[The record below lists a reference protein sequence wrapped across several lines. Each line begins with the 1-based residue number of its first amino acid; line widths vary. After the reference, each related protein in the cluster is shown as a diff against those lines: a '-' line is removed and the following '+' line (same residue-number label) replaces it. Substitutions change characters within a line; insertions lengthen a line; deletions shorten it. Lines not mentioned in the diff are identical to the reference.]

1 MYTGGNYVLDD
12 IVTPIDVEKYQALL
26 VASQFNPVLS
36 KFLLDGFTR
45 GFDIGYR
52 GPLIRRNL
60 SNNIPI
66 TIGTEQDILDKLMK
80 EVKVGRHAGP
90 YKEIPFKYFMQ
101 SPVGLVPK
109 AGGQTRLIFHLS
121 YDFGTEESD
130 KSLNYDMPDYLCTV
144 KYKDLDYAVQT
155 ILKLIAVVWGD
166 GDDDHICGDDDSSNS
181 GEIEQFCWSSGKR
194 KQKIFMTKVT

>member
-52 GPLIRRNL
+52 GPWIRRNL

-66 TIGTEQDILDKLMK
+66 TIGTEQDIWDKLMK
-80 EVKVGRHAGP
+80 EVKAGRHAGP
-90 YKEIPFKYFMQ
+90 YKKIPFKYFMQ

-109 AGGQTRLIFHLS
+109 AEG
-121 YDFGTEESD
+121 
-130 KSLNYDMPDYLCTV
+130 
-144 KYKDLDYAVQT
+144 
-155 ILKLIAVVWGD
+155 
-166 GDDDHICGDDDSSNS
+166 
-181 GEIEQFCWSSGKR
+181 
-194 KQKIFMTKVT
+194 